1 MPRFIGDS
9 LQRGVGIGLPREEEE
24 EKQKYEFPLELQNW
38 ASLHFCLLNSCLISS
53 TCSETS
59 IGLGATSH
67 RQASADMMR
76 DSPKQSYFMKVGQ
89 LRKSKQ
95 IMMVLEGALMMKLC
109 KLKARLMTTQIQ
121 MSVCQVNSMTICS
134 PQVDTLIYSLSVQPS
149 FRTFRNLSQSFSE
162 NNNLLVLAK
171 ILIP

>member
-9 LQRGVGIGLPREEEE
+9 LQRGVGTESDCRE
-24 EKQKYEFPLELQNW
+24 KKKKKTQIRISAWTLELSIV
-38 ASLHFCLLNSCLISS
+38 AFLSFKLLFDFQHVLWSKHRVR
-53 TCSETS
+53 
-59 IGLGATSH
+59 SH
-67 RQASADMMR
+67 KPSADLMW
-76 DSPKQSYFMKVGQ
+76 DSPLQGYFIKVGQ

-95 IMMVLEGALMMKLC
+95 IMMVLEGAVMMKLC

-121 MSVCQVNSMTICS
+121 MSLCQVNSMTICS

-149 FRTFRNLSQSFSE
+149 FRTFSNLSQSFSE